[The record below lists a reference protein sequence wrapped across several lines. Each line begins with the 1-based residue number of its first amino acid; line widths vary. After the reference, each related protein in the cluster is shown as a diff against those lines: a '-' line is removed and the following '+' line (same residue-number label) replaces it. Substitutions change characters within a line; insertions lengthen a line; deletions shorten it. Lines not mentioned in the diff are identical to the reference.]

1 MIPALASSEVVDMAD
16 SHAREIDEA
25 DALFV
30 SCTNLATMDRI
41 TELEERHG
49 KPVISSNSATLWRA
63 LRAAEL
69 PPQDIGAGTLF
80 DRELAV

>member
-41 TELEERHG
+41 TEMEERHG
-49 KPVISSNSATLWRA
+49 KPVITSNSATLWRA
-63 LRAAEL
+63 LRAAEIA
-69 PPQDIGAGTLF
+69 PQDIGAGTLF
-80 DRELAV
+80 GRELAV